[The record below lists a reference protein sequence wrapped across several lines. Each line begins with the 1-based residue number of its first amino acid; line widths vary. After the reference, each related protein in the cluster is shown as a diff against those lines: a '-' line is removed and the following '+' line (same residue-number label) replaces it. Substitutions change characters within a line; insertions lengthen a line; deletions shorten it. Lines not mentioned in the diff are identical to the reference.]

1 MCFHYSI
8 TQKMA
13 SIEDKLRVNWEGQE
27 WQPVYHAS
35 GFSFL
40 QMPVITQAD
49 PKYVQLFNWGL
60 IPSWVKT
67 KMDADKLKAQTL
79 NARSETAFEKPSFR
93 SGIKYNRCLIPADGF
108 FEWMDVNKK
117 KYPHYIFM
125 KNQELFCFGGIYAN
139 WTDRFTGELIQ
150 SFSILTTDANP
161 MMEKIHNS
169 KKRMP
174 VIIPSNDYEH
184 WLDNNLMPKD
194 IQQFFKPFPES
205 EMAYH
210 TISKLITSRVDNSN
224 VPEVVEPC
232 NYPELKEV

>member
-1 MCFHYSI
+1 
-8 TQKMA
+8 
-13 SIEDKLRVNWEGQE
+13 
-27 WQPVYHAS
+27 
-35 GFSFL
+35 
-40 QMPVITQAD
+40 MPVITQAD

-60 IPSWVKT
+60 IPSWIKT
-67 KMDADKLKAQTL
+67 KIDADKLKAQTL

-108 FEWMDVNKK
+108 FEWREVDKK
-117 KYPHYIFM
+117 KYPHFIFM
-125 KNQELFCFGGIYAN
+125 KNQELFCFGGIYAD

-174 VIIPSNDYEH
+174 VIIPSNGYAH

-194 IQQFFKPFPES
+194 IQQFFKPFSES
-205 EMAYH
+205 EMKCH
-210 TISKLITSRVDNSN
+210 TISKLITSRVENSN
-224 VPEVVEPC
+224 VPEVLEPC
-232 NYPELKEV
+232 NYPELIEV

>member
-1 MCFHYSI
+1 
-8 TQKMA
+8 MA
-13 SIEDKLRVNWEGQE
+13 TIEEKLRVHWEGQE

-67 KMDADKLKAQTL
+67 KIDADKLKAQTL

-174 VIIPSNDYEH
+174 VIIPSNGYAH

-194 IQQFFKPFPES
+194 IQQFFKPFSDS

-210 TISKLITSRVDNSN
+210 TISKLITSRVENSN
-224 VPEVVEPC
+224 VPEVLEAVE
-232 NYPELKEV
+232 YPELL

>member
-1 MCFHYSI
+1 
-8 TQKMA
+8 MA
-13 SIEDKLRVNWEGQE
+13 TIEEKLRVNWEGQE

-67 KMDADKLKAQTL
+67 KIDADKLKAQTL
-79 NARSETAFEKPSFR
+79 NARSETTFEKPSFR

-108 FEWMDVNKK
+108 FEWMEVNKK

-125 KNQELFCFGGIYAN
+125 KNQEMFCFGGIYAN

-174 VIIPSNDYEH
+174 VIIPSNGYAH

-194 IQQFFKPFPES
+194 IQQFFKPFSES
-205 EMAYH
+205 EMAFH
-210 TISKLITSRVDNSN
+210 TISKLITSRVENSN
-224 VPEVVEPC
+224 VPEVVEAC
-232 NYPELKEV
+232 VYSELVEK